1 MLEKP
6 FSLEGELA
14 LITGGGSGIGLA
26 IAQCLA
32 KQGAQIAICGR
43 RQEVI
48 NSACAKISPSA
59 WGTIADV
66 SIAQDRT
73 RLLAETTKCFG
84 KAPTILVNNAGIN
97 FKKDAI
103 ELSDEEF
110 NNVIQTH
117 LTASFSLSRQ
127 VAPAMIAAGH
137 GNIINIGSMTSY
149 MALPKVA
156 AYASAKTA
164 IIGLTR
170 ALACEWAKSGIRV
183 NAIAPGFILTE
194 MSVKALDSDPER
206 KAKVLGRIMT
216 GERGTP
222 EDIGWA
228 AAYLCSPAAK
238 YVNGVLIP
246 IDAGY
251 SVGF

>member
-26 IAQCLA
+26 IAQCFA
-32 KQGAQIAICGR
+32 QQGAEVAICGR
-43 RQEVI
+43 RSEVI
-48 NSACAKISPSA
+48 KSACAKISPTA

-66 SIAQDRT
+66 ANIEDRK
-73 RLLAETTKCFG
+73 RLVSETTEHFG

-97 FKKDAI
+97 FKKDAT
-103 ELSDEEF
+103 ELTDEEF

-117 LTASFSLSRQ
+117 LVASFSLARL
-127 VAPAMIAAGH
+127 VAPEMIKAGH

-170 ALACEWAKSGIRV
+170 SLACEWAKSGIRV

-228 AAYLCSPAAK
+228 AVYLCAPSAK
-238 YVNGVLIP
+238 YVNGILIP